1 MAMFGSF
8 MDGVTR
14 GMQSPLFL
22 GGVGLLS
29 GGGFQGM
36 NQGIQAGI
44 LGDRQRFEQEQQA
57 ADRQRQMMMDAETQ
71 RRWDVANERAAAMHP
86 LDMRAKVAQINNLNR
101 REEPEIARTLR
112 VFGIDPMS
120 DEGRRIGLSK
130 MGGEAP
136 ASVREWNYY
145 NGLNP
150 EQQAAYR
157 QMKRSDKTV
166 DTGTEFVNISNPNAT
181 RIAKDVSGAASLK
194 EQGKAQGQA
203 AVELPAVLQRAD
215 DALATIEKLRTH
227 PGREW
232 GTGSIGIIP
241 GIPGTHQ
248 KDFVELNEQA
258 KGGAF
263 LQAFQLLKGGGAITN
278 IEGDKATKAIARLDR
293 TQTREGYL
301 SALKDLE
308 SVIVAGAERARAK
321 ARGGATVPQGPQAKI
336 APAVQV
342 KSVDEAM
349 ALQPGTRFMTPD
361 GREKIR

>member
-1 MAMFGSF
+1 MAENNGFFGSL
-8 MDGVTR
+8 TNS
-14 GMQSPLFL
+14 MQSPLFL
-22 GGVGLLS
+22 GGAGILM

-44 LGDRQRFEQEQQA
+44 LGERQKFEQQQA
-57 ADRQRQMMMDAETQ
+57 IQDRLRQQQQDAENM
-71 RRWDVANERAAAMHP
+71 RRWNTTDARAAEAHP

-120 DEGRRIGLSK
+120 EEGRKIGLSK
-130 MGGEAP
+130 MGGEQP
-136 ASVREWNYY
+136 SSVREWNYY
-145 NGLNP
+145 NSLSP

-166 DTGTEFVNISNPNAT
+166 DTGTEFVNTSNPHAP
-181 RIAKDVSGAASLK
+181 RIAKDVVGAASMK

-241 GIPGTHQ
+241 GIPGTQQ

-278 IEGDKATKAIARLDR
+278 IEGEKATKAIARLDR

-301 SALKDLE
+301 AALKDLE
-308 SVIVAGAERARAK
+308 SVITAGAERARAK
-321 ARGGATVPQGPQAKI
+321 ARGSATVPQGPQAKI

-342 KSVDEAM
+342 QSVDEAM
-349 ALQPGTRFMTPD
+349 ALPPGTRFMTPD